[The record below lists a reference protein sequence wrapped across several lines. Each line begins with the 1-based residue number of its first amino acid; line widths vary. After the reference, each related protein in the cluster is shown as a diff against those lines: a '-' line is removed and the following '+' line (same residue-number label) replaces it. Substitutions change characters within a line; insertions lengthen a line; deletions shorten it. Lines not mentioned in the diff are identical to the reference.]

1 MCSRPGRT
9 SQLEDL
15 LRLCWA
21 TKENQGM
28 PLSLAQNLTIWARG
42 KPLCTYMNMN
52 EGGKENQTNDALP
65 RRGNS
70 RRYFPSERAT
80 QEGILSMTF
89 ALRGRGEE
97 D

>member
-1 MCSRPGRT
+1 MCSGPGWT

-28 PLSLAQNLTIWARG
+28 PLSLAQNPTILASLSLY
-42 KPLCTYMNMN
+42 KNMN

-65 RRGNS
+65 GRGNS
-70 RRYFPSERAT
+70 RRHFPSERAT
-80 QEGILSMTF
+80 QEWILSMTF
-89 ALRGRGEE
+89 ASRGRGEE
-97 D
+97 G